1 MYDLT
6 IVPNVESAIRRGDR
20 CIPTRVSMLWAV
32 LMLSCLFLQAAVA
45 ADAPAIPSED
55 ATIQEVVKVANKTI
69 KKACEPSLA
78 EPSVVAIM
86 APYTPEVAA
95 GRGVAKYAVMWSGDI
110 GCRNGSGTNTMN
122 ILLVEKHGT
131 DAAYVVG
138 ANELRG
144 AASIERIVGATA
156 DTLTVEVYTRAPGEI
171 RPEEYERWTVRRERD
186 GQWKKVVTESVDPPP
201 SQPGEK
207 KLPTAMLDY

>member
-1 MYDLT
+1 
-6 IVPNVESAIRRGDR
+6 
-20 CIPTRVSMLWAV
+20 MLKRAANITGMATMWAL
-32 LMLSCLFLQAAVA
+32 LMLPCLSSQTAVA
-45 ADAPAIPSED
+45 ADAPSPPSQKAIID
-55 ATIQEVVKVANKTI
+55 EVVRVANQFI
-69 KKACEPSLA
+69 DHGPCEPSRA
-78 EPSVVAIM
+78 EPSVVATM
-86 APYTPEVAA
+86 APYTPKVAA

-110 GCRNGSGTNTMN
+110 GCRNGSGTSAMN
-122 ILLVEKHGT
+122 ILLLEKHGT
-131 DAAYVVG
+131 DAAHVVG
-138 ANELRG
+138 VNELRG